1 MVTRQRLVSCV
12 LVFSLAVTTTGCT
25 SMKTVRP
32 ETSPRATAFGNAKA
46 GDTVIVRTT
55 DGRTTRF
62 VVQQIDGDA
71 LIAPGGV
78 RFTRAEVAELK
89 RRSFSG
95 AKTAGLTA
103 GIVGGVLLLLGAAVA
118 SAYDGLLGS

>member
-32 ETSPRATAFGNAKA
+32 ATSPGAAAFGSVKA
-46 GDTVIVRTT
+46 GDTVMVRTT
-55 DGRTTRF
+55 DGRTSRF

-78 RFTRAEVAELK
+78 RYTRAEIAELK

-95 AKTAGLTA
+95 PRTAALTA
-103 GIVGGVLLLLGAAVA
+103 GIVGGVLLLLAAAVA
-118 SAYDGLLGS
+118 SAYDSLLG